1 MANESEKNSEQQQQ
15 QQQGNNGGIM
25 ESISSKKHKRFTIQ
39 LISAT
44 KIDYWY

>member
-1 MANESEKNSEQQQQ
+1 MANESKENSEQQQQ
-15 QQQGNNGGIM
+15 QQHGNSGGIM
-25 ESISSKKHKRFTIQ
+25 ESISSKKDKRFTIQ